1 MHNLFNKYLQID
13 QENRRYNGSKMPTL
27 KSAAYFQLFNK
38 NMIRVQEKGQDKPR
52 QQNWNLPR
60 VVGCRNQLRHM
71 YNPLSISVLGAQYRM
86 SILRIP
92 NQYALLIVLI
102 LTWRLTYEEFDPK
115 CILQIALKS
124 AVVIILNAP
133 SLNYSLHY
141 SNNTFVVLLSPK
153 GQPTRIRKS

>member
-1 MHNLFNKYLQID
+1 ML
-13 QENRRYNGSKMPTL
+13 TL
-27 KSAAYFQLFNK
+27 KSAAYFQVFNK

-71 YNPLSISVLGAQYRM
+71 YNPLSISVLGAQCRM
-86 SILRIP
+86 SISRIP
-92 NQYALLIVLI
+92 NQYTLLIMLI
-102 LTWRLTYEEFDPK
+102 WTWKLTYEEFDPK

-133 SLNYSLHY
+133 SLDYSLHY